1 MLEKKETVDFA
12 NSMQSVPDRTI
23 GNFLDLLAENKDYQE
38 ISQRLRSEI
47 FSKNKISEYAIKKA
61 VFGDDEL

>member
-1 MLEKKETVDFA
+1 MLEKKATDDLA

-47 FSKNKISEYAIKKA
+47 FSKNKISESAIKKA

>member
-1 MLEKKETVDFA
+1 MLEKKETDDLA

-38 ISQRLRSEI
+38 ISERLRSEI
-47 FSKNKISEYAIKKA
+47 FAKNKISESAIKKA

>member
-1 MLEKKETVDFA
+1 MLEKKDNKDLA
-12 NSMQSVPDRTI
+12 NSMQSVPDKTI

-38 ISQRLRSEI
+38 ISERMRSEI
-47 FSKNKISEYAIKKA
+47 FSKNKISESAIKKA